1 MKKLWNPA
9 NRQLFLVVAIIVGAL
24 VLSRALVATRTLPKT
39 ALQEVR
45 MPVTV
50 TQLRRGAY
58 PVRVVTTGRVAPRST
73 VAITPQV
80 SGRVQW
86 ISDQMYSGGYLDEDD
101 VLFRIEAVD
110 YENEVARESAA
121 VAKARTD
128 LALERAEAEA
138 SLDEWRA
145 LNEGQDA
152 PPLVSREPQIAQA
165 EAELAAARARL
176 AQAELNLSRTRY
188 RLPFSGRVMSS
199 SLEVGQFVVSGQ
211 PYGEIYNRESLEI
224 SLSLAPSDIRWFLD
238 PEQAEVLLRFE
249 DAASGQGPQ
258 IVSGRIIRLGALLDE
273 ATRYQQIVVKPLDD
287 SPLIPGMLTE
297 VVLASAPVAG
307 TWKIPIPALQGQYIW
322 IVDDAGQL
330 ERLQPEVI
338 ATLSDSVIARLPA
351 RTTSLRVVDTP
362 VNGAVEGARVEV
374 VDLTDTNAPTSAQ
387 TAIAP

>member
-128 LALERAEAEA
+128 LALEHAEAEA

>member
-128 LALERAEAEA
+128 LALEHAEAEA

-374 VDLTDTNAPTSAQ
+374 VDLTDTNAPASAQ

>member
-351 RTTSLRVVDTP
+351 RTASLRVVDTP

>member
-128 LALERAEAEA
+128 LALEHAEAEA

-199 SLEVGQFVVSGQ
+199 SLEIGQFVVSGQ

-351 RTTSLRVVDTP
+351 RTASLRVVDTP

>member
-50 TQLRRGAY
+50 TQLRPGAY

-128 LALERAEAEA
+128 LALEHAEAEA

>member
-128 LALERAEAEA
+128 LALEHAEAEA

-374 VDLTDTNAPTSAQ
+374 VDLTDKNAPASAQ